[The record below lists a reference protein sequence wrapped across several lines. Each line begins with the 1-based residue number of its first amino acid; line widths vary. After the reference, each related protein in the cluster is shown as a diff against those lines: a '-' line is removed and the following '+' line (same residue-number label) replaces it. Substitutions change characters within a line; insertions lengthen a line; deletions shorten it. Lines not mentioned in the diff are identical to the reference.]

1 MEVTYQGRTGL
12 GMRTDPAAAAGRVG
26 AGTAGGNAAAPSRT
40 LDPRTTAALV
50 LQAVRG
56 IDDDEL
62 VPPGAT
68 PGLAFQPRSMLA
80 MLVYCYANGIY
91 GSWDVE
97 QKMYEDPDFRALC
110 GREYPDWRRLR
121 RFRRENHEV
130 LRRTLAESFRNAARW
145 QADEPSNGRVNG
157 VGPGAGACRE
167 PLDNFDNEA
176 EARIERAMF
185 CDAMEED

>member
-1 MEVTYQGRTGL
+1 M
-12 GMRTDPAAAAGRVG
+12 DPAERGQVG
-26 AGTAGGNAAAPSRT
+26 ARRAEGLPEAPGRT
-40 LDPRTTAALV
+40 LDAGTMAALV

-56 IDDDEL
+56 IEDDEL
-62 VPPGAT
+62 VPPGTT

-80 MLVYCYANGIY
+80 MLVYCYASGIY

-97 QKMYEDPDFRALC
+97 QKMYEDPEFRALC

-121 RFRRENHEV
+121 RFRRENREV

-145 QADEPSNGRVNG
+145 QAAEPPMVRGDRV
-157 VGPGAGACRE
+157 GAGSGAARE

>member
-1 MEVTYQGRTGL
+1 MEVTDQGRTGL
-12 GMRTDPAAAAGRVG
+12 GMQTDPAARPGRVG
-26 AGTAGGNAAAPSRT
+26 MANTRGMVEAAPRT

-50 LQAVRG
+50 LQSVRR
-56 IDDDEL
+56 IEDDEL
-62 VPPGAT
+62 VPPATT

-130 LRRTLAESFRNAARW
+130 LRRTLAETFRIGARW
-145 QADEPSNGRVNG
+145 QADEPLANRPNR
-157 VGPGAGACRE
+157 VGPGSGACRE